1 MKKHLG
7 VLIALVL
14 ALFLAACGGSPG
26 TSPTTAGPAPTSD
39 ASAPGTS
46 AAAELTTASTS
57 AGEIVVDAEG
67 MSVYIFT
74 KDVKDSGKSACEG
87 PCVAAW
93 PAVTTTSDSPAV
105 DGVTGTVG
113 TITAEDGKKQVT
125 LNGLPLYYFA
135 QDTDPGDI
143 KGQGVNDVW
152 YLVGPD
158 GEMIKDAPAAGY

>member
-7 VLIALVL
+7 VLVTLVF

-26 TSPTTAGPAPTSD
+26 TSPTTAGLAPTSD
-39 ASAPGTS
+39 ASTPGTS
-46 AAAELTTASTS
+46 AAAELTTATSS
-57 AGEIVVDAEG
+57 AGEIVVDGKG
-67 MSVYIFT
+67 MSVYFFT
-74 KDVKDSGKSACEG
+74 TDVKDSGKSACEG

-113 TITAEDGKKQVT
+113 TITAAGGQKQVT

-135 QDTDPGDI
+135 QDTEPGDI

-152 YLVGPD
+152 HLASPD
-158 GEMIKDAPAAGY
+158 GEMIKKAPAAGY

>member
-39 ASAPGTS
+39 ASAPGTP

-113 TITAEDGKKQVT
+113 TITAADGKKQVT